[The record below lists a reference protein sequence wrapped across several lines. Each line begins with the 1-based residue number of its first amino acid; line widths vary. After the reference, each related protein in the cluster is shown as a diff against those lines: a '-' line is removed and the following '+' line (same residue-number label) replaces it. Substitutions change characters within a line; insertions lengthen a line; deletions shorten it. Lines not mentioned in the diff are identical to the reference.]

1 MLERFMI
8 AFTLVAAISGS
19 VVVGNIITMLI
30 TGSRTFTK
38 YYVNKMIKTIGEYAV
53 EEQE

>member
-30 TGSRTFTK
+30 VGK
-38 YYVNKMIKTIGEYAV
+38 YYAKKMIKTVGEYAV